1 MLSIDIRP
9 ESIVKRIEDTVS
21 ILMEEHP
28 LFKEDLNY
36 SEIVNH
42 LVQVFQKNLSFEEFS
57 MMSETNLK
65 KRCSR
70 IMAIELLGKISEDF
84 TPEQMAIFEEAIKR
98 K

>member
-1 MLSIDIRP
+1 
-9 ESIVKRIEDTVS
+9 
-21 ILMEEHP
+21 
-28 LFKEDLNY
+28 
-36 SEIVNH
+36 
-42 LVQVFQKNLSFEEFS
+42 